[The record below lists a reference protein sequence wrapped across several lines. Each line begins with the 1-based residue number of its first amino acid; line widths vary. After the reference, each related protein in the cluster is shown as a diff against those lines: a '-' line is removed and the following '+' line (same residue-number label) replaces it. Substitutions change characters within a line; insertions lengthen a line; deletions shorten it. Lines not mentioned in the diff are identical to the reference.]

1 MIKGMDIYLMIINRL
16 NSDVSV
22 EAYAYLNDARS
33 AFIEYTG
40 MDIDIE
46 DLLGD
51 HDIGSDIDDTRE
63 EISIK
68 RGIIN

>member
-1 MIKGMDIYLMIINRL
+1 MIRGMDIYLMTINRL

-22 EAYAYLNDARS
+22 EAYAYISDAHL
-33 AFIEYTG
+33 AFIKYTG
-40 MDIDIE
+40 IDIDID

-51 HDIGSDIDDTRE
+51 HDIGSDMDDTRE